1 MEVIITWS
9 KVASAL
15 ADLSSASSTRM
26 MSDLDSI
33 LGSSGFTSTTVS
45 LGSTIAG
52 AGAALSTEIPS
63 TTVGGTSS
71 FTSPWAHA
79 WKNRMKQN

>member
-1 MEVIITWS
+1 M
-9 KVASAL
+9 

-33 LGSSGFTSTTVS
+33 FGSSGFTSTTVS

-71 FTSPWAHA
+71 FTSP
-79 WKNRMKQN
+79 